1 MVDSNYFF
9 SAQGGLETAEG
20 ATTIFDVL
28 YYTIE
33 VLEVFPNEL
42 LDA

>member
-1 MVDSNYFF
+1 MADGDDFF
-9 SAQGGLETAEG
+9 SAQGGLETTEG

-28 YYTIE
+28 YYAIE
-33 VLEVFPNEL
+33 ILEVFLNES